1 MISGLETL
9 AGKQIEKHDLP
20 IVDES
25 LETKELN
32 NNIEDNK
39 ESHIDPPDITY
50 IERTSRPAL
59 ILMERFLIN
68 AFETNDSDDS
78 ISESTET
85 KSEGSTNEEKPKI
98 FEIPMPETQEPL
110 ETISFEKLIPTSDFF
125 PRTGGEWDGEAGDS
139 KWYPNRDTE
148 PGDRNGTN
156 PEHKTWGEILDKYKI
171 DGISFH
177 NGEPDFSEISKGNVE
192 IDDFTDSRDSN
203 FDQADEKLAKQRG
216 CTPEE
221 VAEWRKEN
229 GYTWHECSDRKTM
242 QKVPTEV
249 HGNIPHSGGISEQ
262 KSKSQDA

>member
-1 MISGLETL
+1 MIGNFKEVAEAVRNRFADSPL
-9 AGKQIEKHDLP
+9 GKQLGEMDTKA
-20 IVDES
+20 VD
-25 LETKELN
+25 K
-32 NNIEDNK
+32 I
-39 ESHIDPPDITY
+39 
-50 IERTSRPAL
+50 
-59 ILMERFLIN
+59 
-68 AFETNDSDDS
+68 DDS
-78 ISESTET
+78 SLAVYARDVTESESTET
-85 KSEGSTNEEKPKI
+85 KSKGSTNEEKPKI
-98 FEIPMPETQEPL
+98 FEILMPEAQEPL
-110 ETISFEKLIPTSDFF
+110 KTISPEKLIPTSDFI

-221 VAEWRKEN
+221 VA
-229 GYTWHECSDRKTM
+229 
-242 QKVPTEV
+242 
-249 HGNIPHSGGISEQ
+249 
-262 KSKSQDA
+262 